1 MDDVNGDKE
10 ERMKVLIAD
19 DEPLAVERL
28 SRLVTQMGHEVIAT
42 AHHGQD
48 VLDHIENDSPDVV
61 LLDIQMPGMNGLECA
76 EQLSHLS
83 PRPAIIF
90 CTAYDQH
97 ALEAFKFQAQGY
109 LLKPVAQ
116 QDLQQV
122 FDNLTQLTQAQMTGL
137 KQQDHMYDTK
147 TQRHQIAAKTYRGVE
162 LIPVENIYY
171 FLADQKY
178 VTVRH
183 KNGSVLIDETLKD
196 LEHEF
201 ADRFI
206 RIHRNAL
213 VSLDYLEGLE
223 LVAAGQ
229 YQVRLRELEERLS
242 VSRRHLPS
250 LRECMHQL

>member
-1 MDDVNGDKE
+1 
-10 ERMKVLIAD
+10 MKVLIAD
-19 DEPLAVERL
+19 DESLAVERL

-42 AHHGQD
+42 AHHGQE
-48 VLDHIENDSPDVV
+48 VLERIEQDAPDVV
-61 LLDIQMPGMNGLECA
+61 LLDIQMPGMNGLQCA
-76 EQLSHLS
+76 EQLSHMQ

-116 QDLQQV
+116 EDLQQV
-122 FDNLTQLTQAQMTGL
+122 FDQLTQLTQAQMSGMQHEGVHDG
-137 KQQDHMYDTK
+137 KSR
-147 TQRHQIAAKTYRGVE
+147 RHQIAAKTYRGVE
-162 LIPVENIYY
+162 LIALENVYY

-196 LEHEF
+196 LECEF
-201 ADRFI
+201 SYRFI

-213 VSLDYLEGLE
+213 ISLDYLEGLE
-223 LVAAGQ
+223 LIAAGQ
-229 YQVRLRELEERLS
+229 YQVRLRELDERLS
-242 VSRRHLPS
+242 VSRRHLPH